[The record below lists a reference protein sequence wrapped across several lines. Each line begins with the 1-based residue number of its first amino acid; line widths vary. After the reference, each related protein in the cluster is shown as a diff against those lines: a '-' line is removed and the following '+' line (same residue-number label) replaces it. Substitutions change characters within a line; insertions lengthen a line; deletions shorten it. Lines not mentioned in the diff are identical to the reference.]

1 MQALRAHF
9 SAGINDRAR
18 IDWEG
23 CARSTGQGGDIVMEH
38 GPTLLDLIIALL
50 QTMVILLLACGIYL
64 AFAGRARPQ
73 ASAEPERI
81 PSPRGPRGIAGS

>member
-1 MQALRAHF
+1 MMV
-9 SAGINDRAR
+9 D
-18 IDWEG
+18 
-23 CARSTGQGGDIVMEH
+23 H

-64 AFAGRARPQ
+64 ASAGRAGRPP
-73 ASAEPERI
+73 APAEPERV